1 MEVGTNFSDG
11 ARVLA
16 RIGDNQQMVI
26 PIPIIFLFLKQR
38 TAMVLTHLDQKTR
51 PGLMIRRNVDRANRR
66 NLKSIIVMHRPLLFP
81 ESIEIMVM
89 LLVSSGM

>member
-1 MEVGTNFSDG
+1 MADDLG
-11 ARVLA
+11 RVSLVP
-16 RIGDNQQMVI
+16 RHSMINRK
-26 PIPIIFLFLKQR
+26 PL
-38 TAMVLTHLDQKTR
+38 
-51 PGLMIRRNVDRANRR
+51 PGSMIWRNVDKANRR

>member
-16 RIGDNQQMVI
+16 RIGDNQQMVN

-38 TAMVLTHLDQKTR
+38 IAMVLIHL
-51 PGLMIRRNVDRANRR
+51 VDYFYRDATAKMHMARIGFYDR
-66 NLKSIIVMHRPLLFP
+66 KVPACKLVKRLKLCQS
-81 ESIEIMVM
+81 
-89 LLVSSGM
+89 

>member
-1 MEVGTNFSDG
+1 VEVGTNFSDG

-51 PGLMIRRNVDRANRR
+51 PGFMIRRNVANRR

>member
-1 MEVGTNFSDG
+1 MTYCMADDLR
-11 ARVLA
+11 RVSPVPRHS
-16 RIGDNQQMVI
+16 RIN
-26 PIPIIFLFLKQR
+26 
-38 TAMVLTHLDQKTR
+38 QKTR
-51 PGLMIRRNVDRANRR
+51 PGFMIRRNVDRANRR